1 MSASDVITA
10 ASRVPQTDEVKRA
23 IAAAKARVEASPES
37 FVYPHLFD
45 SPAPLETLHIFGDFE
60 RAEHFQRARP
70 YLHAMYCDVA
80 ALLKNPNIKG
90 WAAQFG
96 KLYPP
101 SKYDAIVADCDA
113 EPLKKILPQSRVK
126 IFIDRSNEKITEIE
140 RQAWTRELSEAFGDV
155 KSALA
160 NPTKEPSEARKEAEE
175 YEILMERAYAI
186 AEEQNIS
193 PTEAHA
199 MLLKQQSALQS
210 GATKSP
216 MLETESG
223 GGVREKAIRWLWP
236 GRIPLGMLTLF
247 VGNPDQ
253 CKSLVACG
261 DVASRISRGE
271 SFPDYPAYAR
281 NTVGASE
288 VLMLIGEDGLADTTV
303 PRLNVAGADLS
314 KIQFVK
320 SEFRLDEDLSKVEKY
335 LTSHPNIRT
344 IVIDPVSNYLGDS
357 DMNSEQQ
364 VRQVLVP
371 LKNLAEKFGIAVLG
385 VMHLNKKSD
394 LAAINRI
401 GGAMAF
407 TGVARAVWMFMRS
420 PDNPEQYFM
429 LRVKNNLARPNDGL
443 VFRVES
449 VDREI
454 EGQPTTQPRV
464 QWIGP
469 LESDVDALL
478 TAKRPD
484 GRGEQ
489 RRETVA
495 WLQTALK
502 DGPKTNREL
511 VTGAAK
517 SGISERALYRAADD
531 LQVLKHSNGKQSV
544 WSLPQEPESP
554 VPGKC

>member
-1 MSASDVITA
+1 MSAS
-10 ASRVPQTDEVKRA
+10 SCVPQTDEVKEA
-23 IAAAKARVEASPES
+23 IVAAKARVEASPEAFS
-37 FVYPHLFD
+37 YPHLFD
-45 SPAPLETLHIFGDFE
+45 NPVPIETLRVFGDFE
-60 RAEHFQRARP
+60 RVEHFQNVRP
-70 YLHAMYCDVA
+70 YPHAMYCDVA

-101 SKYDAIVADCDA
+101 SKYDVILADCDA

-140 RQAWTRELSEAFGDV
+140 RQAWTRELGEVFGDV

-160 NPTKEPSEARKEAEE
+160 DPTRTPSKARKEAEE
-175 YEILMERAYAI
+175 YRVLMERAYAI

-193 PTEAHA
+193 PAEAHA

-261 DVASRISRGE
+261 DVAARISKGE

-281 NTVGASE
+281 NSVGASE

-335 LTSHPNIRT
+335 LASHPNIRT
-344 IVIDPVSNYLGDS
+344 IIIDPVSNYLGDS

-429 LRVKNNLARPNDGL
+429 LKVKNNIARQNDGL

-464 QWIGP
+464 QWVGP
-469 LESDVDALL
+469 LEGDVDALL
-478 TAKRPD
+478 AVKKED
-484 GRGEQ
+484 GRRQ
-489 RRETVA
+489 DRDISVRWLRES
-495 WLQTALK
+495 LENGHRLK
-502 DGPKTNREL
+502 KEL
-511 VTGAAK
+511 EAEAAQV
-517 SGISERALYRAADD
+517 GISHATLYRVAGEIGV
-531 LQVLKHSNGKQSV
+531 QRQSNGRQSV

-554 VPGKC
+554 VPGK